1 MRNGRTWRA
10 LCAALLCLAL
20 LSGMLASTAED
31 LALPEDGIA
40 VNTDIEGDIVP
51 ALEEALSIPDLDLD
65 VDLVPEDGLVLDSDT
80 EEIALP
86 SGPDEGVDGNAEED
100 SAGEYVITFV
110 NDDGTVLQQ
119 KTYASGEMPRYTGKT
134 PVKADSKKHTYT
146 FAGWVDKA
154 DKSAHPTVYG
164 SYDLPEVTADATYKA
179 TYDSADRI
187 YTVTFVDED
196 GKTELWKKEG
206 YAYGDRP
213 EFGGTEPTKASDSAY
228 YYTFSGWL
236 GSNNK
241 LYKTGRSLPK
251 VTADATYRAQYK
263 KNALVRLKVTYTGD
277 ALTKVYDCN
286 KYGAYVKDGQVVYV
300 IEALKTIKEKFK
312 LDLADKKGKW
322 IEGHKA
328 VGFKLSLSKQFG
340 SADVGKK
347 GDDYTFEFKV
357 TLTGDDAAY
366 YALKNAVKEE
376 GKDPAAVVKVPA
388 EITPREVV
396 VTPRAGLSKTYGT
409 SDPKYPDGSWLSNDE
424 TSPLHQDLSGV
435 AGYGVPLNM
444 KNGKLQL
451 SVTDAAYLMQEARL
465 KGTKFFP
472 GDNPWLTREK
482 GEEAGKYKILIGGMK
497 FGKNFTV
504 KLKDEVFKISKKNL
518 ADANVVVKTISNQ
531 EYTGK
536 PIKLGKDQLV
546 VTYGSFTLEEGK
558 DFTVKYK
565 NNTKASTD
573 TRKATVTLKGKGN
586 YTGTRKVTFSIIKT
600 ASPTATPSTGG
611 GSDSGIHISSVSVD
625 PIPDQAYTGKAVKP
639 SPVLR
644 YNGKRLKKGSDY
656 TLSYENNVR
665 IGTAT
670 ITVTG
675 KGFFTGTTW
684 LSFNIVPRGTRFT
697 KGTGLKKAVRLEWKK
712 VSGVS
717 GYDIQYTS
725 ENHQAGGGFV
735 VSYPNQTQYTLS
747 NLAAGKTYTFNIRT
761 FVTFGG
767 QNYYSPWSRAIKVK
781 TK

>member
-1 MRNGRTWRA
+1 MKNGRTWRT
-10 LCAALLCLAL
+10 LCAALLCIAL
-20 LSGMLASTAED
+20 LCGMLASTAED

-65 VDLVPEDGLVLDSDT
+65 VDLVPEGDLVPEDGLVLDS
-80 EEIALP
+80 EEDGIALP
-86 SGPDEGVDGNAEED
+86 SAPDEGVDWNAEGEP
-100 SAGEYVITFV
+100 AGEYVVTFV
-110 NDDGTVLQQ
+110 NDDGTVL
-119 KTYASGEMPRYTGKT
+119 
-134 PVKADSKKHTYT
+134 
-146 FAGWVDKA
+146 W
-154 DKSAHPTVYG
+154 
-164 SYDLPEVTADATYKA
+164 
-179 TYDSADRI
+179 
-187 YTVTFVDED
+187 
-196 GKTELWKKEG
+196 KEG
-206 YAYGDRP
+206 YSHGDRP
-213 EFGGTEPTKASDSAY
+213 EYGGATPTKASDSAY
-228 YYTFSGWL
+228 YYIFSGWL

-241 LYKTGRSLPK
+241 LYKAGRSLPK

-263 KNALVRLKVTYTGD
+263 KNALVRLKVTYTGEP
-277 ALTKVYDCN
+277 LTKVYDCN

-328 VGFKLSLSKQFG
+328 VGFKLSLSKQF
-340 SADVGKK
+340 SRADVGNKYK
-347 GDDYTFEFKV
+347 FYFKV
-357 TLTGDDAAY
+357 ELTGNDAAY
-366 YALKNAVKEE
+366 YKLKNRII
-376 GKDPAAVVKVPA
+376 KVPA
-388 EITPREVV
+388 AITPREVV

-472 GDNPWLTREK
+472 GDNPWLTREE
-482 GEEAGKYKILIGGMK
+482 GEDAGKYKILIGGMD
-497 FGKNFTV
+497 FGKNFTIR
-504 KLKDEVFKISKKNL
+504 LKPAVFKISKKNL

-531 EYTGK
+531 QYTGK
-536 PIKLGKDQLV
+536 PIKLDKDQLV
-546 VTYGSFTLEEGK
+546 VTYGSMTLEQGK

-586 YTGTRKVTFSIIKT
+586 YTGTREVTFNIIQ
-600 ASPTATPSTGG
+600 SGGG
-611 GSDSGIHISSVSVD
+611 GSHGGDDSGIHISSVSVE
-625 PIPDQAYTGKAVKP
+625 PIPDQTYTGKAVKP

-684 LSFNIVPRGTRFT
+684 LSFNIVPRGTKFT
-697 KGTGLKKAVRLEWKK
+697 KGTGLKKAVRLEWKQ

-725 ENHQAGGGFV
+725 EGHQAGGGFV

-761 FVTFGG
+761 YVTIGG

-781 TK
+781 TR